1 MKELVRNQFIQGIA
15 SPIVQVQLMK
25 DMPNTIDAAVETA
38 LKLEAVELAQKWLYR
53 ERRDSDQL
61 MTADLAPGTSKDS
74 V

>member
-61 MTADLAPGTSKDS
+61 MTADLTPGTSKDS